1 MGLVVLAKHLS
12 FADRENL
19 LETIRKL
26 SGEEF
31 EVDYLLKL
39 TGDWAHSLK
48 PKFGF
53 EQALLRNVMQL
64 SNYLRLHQNAT
75 DIATIASGAINF
87 IVKDQVRYTSGIDQN
102 NCSFDDLDEFHALG
116 KAFVASYAV
125 HEISMRLGSPVS
137 YHPPA
142 ITKDE
147 QVLAED
153 IFEKLS
159 SANGCDSTL
168 ALHVHE
174 KLEQIKE
181 LTSCGFLKRFATNA
195 LALVEVL
202 ADPEHPVEDKVCA
215 RGALRYLLEK
225 DDAIKDEL
233 GLVGYLDDL
242 FILQTA
248 VELISPQREPLIE
261 LLDRVVG
268 VWPFLNML
276 TLDDGSGPRPASEF
290 AILNSALSCRKLRSE
305 DTMNTLLIAPETG
318 PIAVLIG
325 FVSTLGLA
333 HESGVRKLT
342 EESFNPGQKVLVD
355 YEAVATFEGFD
366 TLGDGRR
373 MFKLRKNRTERGEK
387 NLGSITYWP
396 MSDLRRIVPVD
407 SKRDTRG
414 NIDWIHRNKETAI
427 CGLEFL
433 FNGPNRT
440 DVHAISKQVIVVMPT
455 TLAMDFCSKTLLY
468 GQPIKE
474 VVPIGQISAEGESTE
489 RWTARFGTQTPVLLF
504 ASDLDTAC
512 IYAQD
517 HRDEIEQIIVD
528 VTGRNREKHA
538 SIKRLNRL
546 KIPCL
551 LIVSERTENEIDL
564 AKHNDLSV
572 WEWEGK
578 DLEALVWPESFDA
591 SLTGSIAKFENK
603 VRATSSARPTI
614 EKITLPVVGETYKSF
629 CSLRRLAK
637 RREANSLPE
646 LDTIVAEAFFA
657 ITHLMRCATTL
668 NKDSPV
674 TSSIEDRLRKISS
687 SIESSNYLSDNE
699 RTAAVSLAACIR
711 NLLRHLLE
719 HNPKAAALSSML
731 SRYPLADIMC
741 PDARLLTDLQLAFK
755 SRPNRIFTTF
765 ASDETFS
772 NGLILT
778 GWFKQ
783 SRMSSMLSPPIAD
796 PMVLLLY
803 DVECRWHQQFS
814 NQRQL
819 MRQSRTSLKGRS
831 TIFPSMSGWKQPRLP
846 DAPQQEVDVELDD
859 YGQIQT
865 EIDDGFRTRILDQV
879 RTGASDA
886 DVKARMIVFSGGYF
900 GLFTDNYRLNVVTH
914 LLDGST
920 TVEDEKASVRPAAA
934 KELVIGDQVVF
945 RPKSRDL
952 IREVADTL
960 LKPGQRETASL
971 WQTALRSYKERY
983 GLSDEMLCRQ
993 LQVAGCKAGDP
1004 AIRNWINFEGMIAP
1018 QQYETDL
1025 RVIAEV
1031 TGDTTLSSSLDEVI
1045 DAIKHVRS
1053 AHQQLAPRVIAKQ
1066 VRSNAAKIVRDE
1078 HAGQAVVHLDDDLV
1092 LVRVVD
1098 TASELLPVKYV
1109 SANRLIEGDS
1119 WRE

>member
-1 MGLVVLAKHLS
+1 MARQLS
-12 FADRENL
+12 FADRDHL
-19 LETIRKL
+19 LDTIRRL
-26 SGEEF
+26 GGEDL
-31 EVDYLLKL
+31 EVDSLLKM
-39 TGDWAHSLK
+39 TGDWARSLR

-53 EQALLRNVMQL
+53 EQALLRNVTQL
-64 SNYLRLHQNAT
+64 ANYLRLSRDAD
-75 DIATIASGAINF
+75 DITSIAFGAINF
-87 IVKDQVRYTSGIDQN
+87 IVKSQAKLASNVNCDNATSDE
-102 NCSFDDLDEFHALG
+102 SDEFHALG

-125 HEISMRLGSPVS
+125 HEISMRLGSPVT

-147 QVLAED
+147 QILAEE
-153 IFEKLS
+153 IFERLS
-159 SANGCDSTL
+159 STEGCDPTL
-168 ALHVHE
+168 VLSVHQ
-174 KLEQIKE
+174 KLEQIRE
-181 LTSCGFLKRFATNA
+181 LTNCGFLKRLATNA
-195 LALVEVL
+195 SALVEVL
-202 ADPEHPVEDKVCA
+202 GDQERPVEDKVCA

-290 AILNSALSCRKLRSE
+290 AILNSALSCRKLRSV

-318 PIAVLIG
+318 PIALLIG

-355 YEAVATFEGFD
+355 YEAVAIFEGFD

-396 MSDLRRIVPVD
+396 MSDLCRIVPVD
-407 SKRDTRG
+407 SERDTRG
-414 NIDWIHRNKETAI
+414 NIDRTHRNKETAL

-433 FNGPNRT
+433 FNGPNRA

-455 TLAMDFCSKTLLY
+455 TLAADFCSKTLLY

-474 VVPIGQISAEGESTE
+474 VVPIGQISADGESTE
-489 RWTARFGTQTPVLLF
+489 RWTVRFGTQTPVLLI

-517 HRDEIEQIIVD
+517 HRDEIEHIIID

-538 SIKRLNRL
+538 SIKQLNRL
-546 KIPCL
+546 RIPCL
-551 LIVSERTENEIDL
+551 LIVSERTENEIEL

-578 DLEALVWPESFDA
+578 DLEALVWPELFDA
-591 SLTGSIAKFENK
+591 SHTGSIAKFESK

-614 EKITLPVVGETYKSF
+614 EKITLPVVGETYKTF

-637 RREANSLPE
+637 RREANGLPE
-646 LDTIVAEAFFA
+646 LDAIVAEAFFA
-657 ITHLMRCATTL
+657 ITHLMRCATAL
-668 NKDSPV
+668 DEDSPV
-674 TSSIEDRLRKISS
+674 VASIEDRLQKINS
-687 SIESSNYLSDNE
+687 SIESSNYLSESE
-699 RTAAVSLAACIR
+699 RTAAISLAACIEKF
-711 NLLRHLLE
+711 LRQLVE
-719 HNPKAAALSSML
+719 HNPKVAALSSIL
-731 SRYPLADIMC
+731 SRYPLADILC
-741 PDARLLTDLQLAFK
+741 PDARLLIDLQLAFT
-755 SRPNRIFTTF
+755 SRPNRILATL
-765 ASDETFS
+765 ASDETFA
-772 NGLILT
+772 NGLILP

-783 SRMSSMLSPPIAD
+783 SRMSTILSPPIAD

-803 DVECRWHQQFS
+803 DVEYRWHQQFTH
-814 NQRQL
+814 QRQI
-819 MRQSRTSLKGRS
+819 MRQSRTGLKGRS
-831 TIFPSMSGWKQPRLP
+831 AIFPSMSGWKQPGPP
-846 DAPQQEVDVELDD
+846 DRPQQEVDVEFDD
-859 YGQIQT
+859 YGQIQS
-865 EIDDGFRTRILDQV
+865 EIDDGFRKRILDQV
-879 RTGASDA
+879 RTGNSDA
-886 DVKARMIVFSGGYF
+886 DTKARMIVFSGGYF
-900 GLFTDNYRLNVVTH
+900 GLFTETYRLNVVTH

-920 TVEDEKASVRPAAA
+920 AGDDEKVSVRLATA

-960 LKPGQRETASL
+960 LKPGQRETAGL

-983 GLSDEMLCRQ
+983 GLSDEMVCSK
-993 LQVAGCKAGDP
+993 LQAAGCKAGDP
-1004 AIRNWINFEGMIAP
+1004 AIRNWINYDGMIAP

-1025 RVIAEV
+1025 RIIAKV
-1031 TGDTTLSSSLDEVI
+1031 TGDTTLSSSFDEVI

-1078 HAGQAVVHLDDDLV
+1078 YAGQAVVHLDDDLV
-1092 LVRVVD
+1092 LVRVVE

-1109 SANRLIEGDS
+1109 SANRLIEGDL
-1119 WRE
+1119 WHE

>member
-1 MGLVVLAKHLS
+1 MARHLS

-31 EVDYLLKL
+31 DVDSLLKM
-39 TGDWAHSLK
+39 TGDWASSLK

-64 SNYLRLHQNAT
+64 ANYLRLHRDAK

-87 IVKDQVRYTSGIDQN
+87 IVKNQTKLTTGIN
-102 NCSFDDLDEFHALG
+102 EGNCSGDDPDEFHALG
-116 KAFVASYAV
+116 KAFVASYSV

-137 YHPPA
+137 YHPPT

-147 QVLAED
+147 QVLADD
-153 IFEKLS
+153 IFERLS
-159 SANGCDSTL
+159 LADGCDSTL
-168 ALHVHE
+168 VSSVQE
-174 KLEQIKE
+174 KLDQIRE
-181 LTSCGFLKRFATNA
+181 LTNCGFLKRLATNA

-202 ADPEHPVEDKVCA
+202 EDQTRPVEDKICA

-248 VELISPQREPLIE
+248 IELISPQREPLIE

-290 AILNSALSCRKLRSE
+290 AILNSALSCRKLRSV
-305 DTMNTLLIAPETG
+305 DTINTLLVVPETG
-318 PIAVLIG
+318 PIAILIG

-333 HESGVRKLT
+333 HEAGVRNLT
-342 EESFNPGQKVLVD
+342 EKSFNPGQKVLVD
-355 YEAVATFEGFD
+355 YEAVAIFEGFVA
-366 TLGDGRR
+366 LEDGRR

-407 SKRDTRG
+407 AKRDTRG
-414 NIDWIHRNKETAI
+414 NIDWTHRNKETAI

-433 FNGPNRT
+433 FNGPNRA

-455 TLAMDFCSKTLLY
+455 MLAADFCSKTLLY
-468 GQPIKE
+468 GQPIKD
-474 VVPIGQISAEGESTE
+474 VVPIGQISADGESIE
-489 RWTARFGTQTPVLLF
+489 QWSARFGTQTPVLLF
-504 ASDLDTAC
+504 ASDLDIASS
-512 IYAQD
+512 YAQD
-517 HRDEIEQIIVD
+517 HREEIEHIIVD
-528 VTGRNREKHA
+528 VTGRNREKHS

-546 KIPCL
+546 QIPCL
-551 LIVSERTENEIDL
+551 LIVSERIENEIEL

-572 WEWEGK
+572 WEWEAN
-578 DLEALVWPESFDA
+578 DLEALVWPEPSA
-591 SLTGSIAKFENK
+591 VIHIGNIAKFESR
-603 VRATSSARPTI
+603 VRAASTARPTV
-614 EKITLPVVGETYKSF
+614 EKISFPIVSETYKSF

-637 RREANSLPE
+637 RRGANGLPE
-646 LDTIVAEAFFA
+646 LETIVAEAFFGV
-657 ITHLMRCATTL
+657 THLMRCATTL
-668 NKDSPV
+668 GEGSPV
-674 TSSIEDRLRKISS
+674 VVGVNDRLQKINT
-687 SIESSNYLSDNE
+687 SIASSNYLSENE
-699 RTAAVSLAACIR
+699 RTAAVLVAACMEEF
-711 NLLRHLLE
+711 LKQLLE
-719 HNPKAAALSSML
+719 HNPKAAALSSIL
-731 SRYPLADIMC
+731 LRYPLADIMC
-741 PDARLLTDLQLAFK
+741 PDARLVTDLQVAVK
-755 SRPNRIFTTF
+755 SLPNRVFASL
-765 ASDETFS
+765 ASDETLS
-772 NGLILT
+772 NGLIVT

-783 SRMSSMLSPPIAD
+783 SRMSSILSPPIAD

-814 NQRQL
+814 EQRHT

-831 TIFPSMSGWKQPRLP
+831 TIFPSMKGWKQPSPP
-846 DAPQQEVDVELDD
+846 DGPREEVDFDLDD
-859 YGQIQT
+859 FKQVQT

-879 RTGASDA
+879 RSGASDA
-886 DVKARMIVFSGGYF
+886 DVKARMIVFAGGFF
-900 GLFTDNYRLNVVTH
+900 GLFTDSYKLNVVTH
-914 LLDGST
+914 LLDGS
-920 TVEDEKASVRPAAA
+920 VAGDDEKASVKLAAA
-934 KELVIGDQVVF
+934 KELVLGDQVVF

-960 LKPGQRETASL
+960 LKPGQRETAGL
-971 WQTALRSYKERY
+971 WQTALRSYMKEH
-983 GLSDEMLCRQ
+983 GLSDEMVCRR
-993 LQVAGCKAGDP
+993 LQAAGCKAGDP
-1004 AIRNWINFEGMIAP
+1004 AIRNWINYDGMIAP
-1018 QQYETDL
+1018 QQYETDV
-1025 RVIAEV
+1025 RVIADV
-1031 TGDTTLSSSLDEVI
+1031 TGDAALYSSIDAVI

-1066 VRSNAAKIVRDE
+1066 VRNSAAKIVRDE
-1078 HAGQAVVHLDDDLV
+1078 QADQSMVHLDNDLV
-1092 LVRVVD
+1092 LVRVVE
-1098 TASELLPVKYV
+1098 TASELLPIKYT

-1119 WRE
+1119 WHE

>member
-1 MGLVVLAKHLS
+1 MGLDVLPKHLS

-31 EVDYLLKL
+31 DVDCLLKM
-39 TGDWAHSLK
+39 TGDWACSLK

-64 SNYLRLHQNAT
+64 SNYLRLHRTET

-87 IVKDQVRYTSGIDQN
+87 IVKDQQTPTSGTDQN
-102 NCSFDDLDEFHALG
+102 NSTTDDLDEFQALG

-125 HEISMRLGSPVS
+125 HEISMRFGTPVS
-137 YHPPA
+137 YHPPT

-159 SANGCDSTL
+159 SVNGCDSTL
-168 ALHVHE
+168 VLHVHE
-174 KLEQIKE
+174 KLEQIEE
-181 LTSCGFLKRFATNA
+181 LTSCGFLKRLATNA

-202 ADPEHPVEDKVCA
+202 TAPDRPDEDKVCA

-248 VELISPQREPLIE
+248 VELTSPQREPLIE

-290 AILNSALSCRKLRSE
+290 AILNSALSCRKLRSV

-318 PIAVLIG
+318 PIALLIG

-355 YEAVATFEGFD
+355 YEAVAIFEGFD

-414 NIDWIHRNKETAI
+414 NIDWTHRNKETAI

-433 FNGPNRT
+433 FNGPNRA

-455 TLAMDFCSKTLLY
+455 TLAADFCSKTLLY

-474 VVPIGQISAEGESTE
+474 VVPIGQISADGESTE
-489 RWTARFGTQTPVLLF
+489 RWTVRFGTQTPVLLF

-512 IYAQD
+512 VYAQD
-517 HRDEIEQIIVD
+517 HRDEIEHIIID

-546 KIPCL
+546 RIPCL
-551 LIVSERTENEIDL
+551 LIVSERTENEIEL

-578 DLEALVWPESFDA
+578 DLEALVWPELFDA
-591 SLTGSIAKFENK
+591 SLTGSIAKFESK

-614 EKITLPVVGETYKSF
+614 EKITLPVVGETYKTF

-637 RREANSLPE
+637 RREVNGLPE

-657 ITHLMRCATTL
+657 ITHLMRCATAL
-668 NKDSPV
+668 EEDSPV
-674 TSSIEDRLRKISS
+674 VASIEDRLQKINS
-687 SIESSNYLSDNE
+687 SIESSNYLSESE
-699 RTAAVSLAACIR
+699 RTAATHLAACIEKF
-711 NLLRHLLE
+711 LRQLVE
-719 HNPKAAALSSML
+719 HNPKVAALSSIL
-731 SRYPLADIMC
+731 SRYPLADILC
-741 PDARLLTDLQLAFK
+741 PDARLLIDLQLAFK
-755 SRPNRIFTTF
+755 SRPNRILATL

-783 SRMSSMLSPPIAD
+783 SRMSTILSPPIAD

-814 NQRQL
+814 HQRHV
-819 MRQSRTSLKGRS
+819 MRQSRTGLKGRS
-831 TIFPSMSGWKQPRLP
+831 TIFPSMQGWKKPSPP
-846 DAPQQEVDVELDD
+846 DGPQQEVDVELDD
-859 YGQIQT
+859 YGQIQS

-879 RTGASDA
+879 RTGNSEA
-886 DVKARMIVFSGGYF
+886 DTEARMIVFSGGFF
-900 GLFTDNYRLNVVTH
+900 GLFTESYRLNVVTH
-914 LLDGST
+914 LLDGSIT
-920 TVEDEKASVRPAAA
+920 GDDETAKVRTAAA

-960 LKPGQRETASL
+960 LKPGQREMAGL
-971 WQTALRSYKERY
+971 WQTALRSFKERC
-983 GLSDEMLCRQ
+983 GLTDEMVCRK
-993 LQVAGCKAGDP
+993 LQAAGCKAGDP
-1004 AIRNWINFEGMIAP
+1004 AIRNWINYDGMIAP

-1025 RVIAEV
+1025 RIIAEV
-1031 TGDTTLSSSLDEVI
+1031 TGDTTLSSNFDEVI
-1045 DAIKHVRS
+1045 DAIKHVRR

-1078 HAGQAVVHLDDDLV
+1078 HAGQAVVLLDDDLV
-1092 LVRVVD
+1092 LVRVVE
-1098 TASELLPVKYV
+1098 TASEILTVKYA

-1119 WRE
+1119 WHE